1 MRSVQ
6 GLAEKSPLFHSKTPR
21 IDGEMDMTPMVDVTF
36 LLLIFFMV
44 TASFAMQKSFQV
56 PTPKS
61 SQPTTRA
68 RTVQD
73 FENDPEYVV
82 VRLDRFNTFHVH
94 AASWT
99 EDEEA
104 PSLQDLLVQLRK
116 ARSAEASRG
125 GATKMLL
132 VCHGEALHERVVQ
145 GIDAG
150 NEVGMEEIK
159 IVTTEE
165 DSEE

>member
-1 MRSVQ
+1 MKSVLELANKEAPFRS
-6 GLAEKSPLFHSKTPR
+6 HSKR

-61 SQPTTRA
+61 NQPSTQA
-68 RTVQD
+68 RRVED
-73 FENDPEYVV
+73 FEDTPEYVV
-82 VRLDRFNTFHVH
+82 VRLDQFNTFHVH
-94 AASWT
+94 AASWG

-104 PSLQDLLVQLRK
+104 PSLQDLLVKLRK
-116 ARSAEASRG
+116 ARASEASRG

-132 VCHGEALHERVVQ
+132 VCSGEAIHERVVQ

-159 IVTTEE
+159 IVT
-165 DSEE
+165 SEQDEQ